1 MSDSIT
7 LFQKNL
13 GYNFKNRDLLQIA
26 LTHRSYSCEH
36 GLKYCNERMEFL
48 GDSVLSAVVCKYLYT
63 KYSKNDE
70 GKLSQAKA
78 QIVSSKNLSRWARKI
93 KLDKFVL
100 ISKSEEQN
108 LARKRENLLCDS
120 FEAVIGA
127 IFLDSSFDNVSKF
140 INTFLKSQVNLNI
153 TDYKTTLQEIVQAK
167 FQTLPEYKIIKE
179 YGPDHD
185 KTFEI
190 AVYINKNF
198 FGKGKGNS
206 KKEAE
211 QNSAKQACKKFIN

>member
-1 MSDSIT
+1 MLDNIV

-13 GYNFKNRDLLQIA
+13 EYKFKNQDLLRAA
-26 LTHRSYSCEH
+26 LTHRSYSCEY

-48 GDSVLSAVVCKYLYT
+48 GDSVLSAVVCEYLYK
-63 KYSKNDE
+63 KYSQNDE
-70 GKLSQAKA
+70 GKLSQIKA
-78 QIVSSKNLSRWARKI
+78 QIVSSQNLSKWAKKI

-108 LARKRENLLCDS
+108 SARSRESLLCDS
-120 FEAVIGA
+120 FEAVTGA
-127 IFLDSSFDNVSKF
+127 IFLDSNFETVSKF
-140 INTFLKSQVNLNI
+140 INSFLSLQKDITI

-167 FQTLPEYKIIKE
+167 FQTLPEYKVVKE
-179 YGPDHD
+179 SGPDHD

-190 AVYINKNF
+190 AVYIKEKF

-206 KKEAE
+206 KKHAE
-211 QNSAKQACKKFIN
+211 QIAASFALKKIK